1 MTAAQKS
8 DAPAETVTDPKV
20 RTPSLVALVL
30 LLGVGPFATDTYI
43 AALPQLQDS
52 LATSATVA
60 QLTLTTF
67 VVGLATGQLLLGPLS
82 DAWGR
87 RRLLL
92 AGCALFVVLSVVCAL
107 APNGTVLVT
116 ARLLQGV
123 VAGGG
128 VALARAT
135 VTDTHRGDRAAA
147 TFGLISSITFLS
159 PVIAPAVGGVILANG
174 TWRTVFFALAGL
186 GVAMFVAVLVGI
198 RETLPPHRR
207 QPAGLRQTGLRMADL
222 ARDWGFMRHV
232 VLVCLATGGFFI
244 YIGGS
249 SFVLQTAFDVTPS
262 TYTIVFATNA
272 AAMAGAGLLFRVLVL
287 RVGAERLRAVGVAVS
302 TVGALA
308 LLATALL
315 DPAVVP
321 LALPWSLLC
330 LVVGGMGFT
339 MPATTALA
347 QEAGRRSA
355 GTAAALQGGLSFL
368 TGALVTPVT
377 GLLGYDTLLP
387 MAAATAVFFVAAA
400 VLLYAVS
407 RPSLRLP

>member
-1 MTAAQKS
+1 MQQSAVRP
-8 DAPAETVTDPKV
+8 DPAGPPSPV
-20 RTPSLVALVL
+20 RAPSLVALVF

-43 AALPQLQDS
+43 AALPELQRS
-52 LATSATVA
+52 LSTSATVA
-60 QLTLTTF
+60 QLTLTAF
-67 VVGLATGQLLLGPLS
+67 IVGLAAGQLLLGPLS

-92 AGCALFVVLSVVCAL
+92 VGCALFALLSVVCAV
-107 APNGTVLVT
+107 APNGPVLVT

-159 PVIAPAVGGVILANG
+159 PVVAPAVGGLILAHG
-174 TWRTVFFALAGL
+174 TWRTVFAALAGL
-186 GVAMFVAVLVGI
+186 GVAMFVAVLLGI

-207 QPAGLRQTGLRMADL
+207 QPAGLRQTGARMADL
-222 ARDWGFMRHV
+222 ARDWAFMRHV

-249 SFVLQTAFDVTPS
+249 SFVLQSAFDVSPS
-262 TYTIVFATNA
+262 TYTVVFATNA
-272 AAMAGAGLLFRVLVL
+272 AAMAGAGLLFRLLVL
-287 RVGAERLRAVGVAVS
+287 RVGAVRLRTVGVVAS
-302 TVGALA
+302 TVAALGLLGAALA
-308 LLATALL
+308 
-315 DPAVVP
+315 DPATVP
-321 LALPWSLLC
+321 LAVPWALLC
-330 LVVGGMGFT
+330 VVVGGMGFT

-368 TGALVTPVT
+368 TGALVTPLT
-377 GLLGYDTLLP
+377 GVFGYDSLLP
-387 MAAATAVFFVAAA
+387 MAASMSVFFVAAA
-400 VLLYAVS
+400 VLLYLV
-407 RPSLRLP
+407 RPRPAPAA